1 MFQNIFEQIEQE
13 DRESSLNGDGE
24 DIDSVASSTST

>member
-13 DRESSLNGDGE
+13 DRESSLNDDGE